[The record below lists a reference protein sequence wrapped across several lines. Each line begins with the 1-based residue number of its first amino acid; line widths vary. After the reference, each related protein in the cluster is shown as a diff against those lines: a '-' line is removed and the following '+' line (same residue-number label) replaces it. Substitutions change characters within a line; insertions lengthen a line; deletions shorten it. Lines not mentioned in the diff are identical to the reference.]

1 MPEEHER
8 IEYLPGE
15 KSVKAQ
21 FIVYADLE
29 CILKKHNIVKII
41 LKILIQRKKQS
52 INLQDTHGVQY
63 AHLMIQ
69 KANAIFIGERIVLK
83 SFVKI

>member
-8 IEYLPGE
+8 IEYVPGE

-29 CILKKHNIVKII
+29 SILKKNTI
-41 LKILIQRKKQS
+41 LSK
-52 INLQDTHGVQY
+52 
-63 AHLMIQ
+63 
-69 KANAIFIGERIVLK
+69 
-83 SFVKI
+83 